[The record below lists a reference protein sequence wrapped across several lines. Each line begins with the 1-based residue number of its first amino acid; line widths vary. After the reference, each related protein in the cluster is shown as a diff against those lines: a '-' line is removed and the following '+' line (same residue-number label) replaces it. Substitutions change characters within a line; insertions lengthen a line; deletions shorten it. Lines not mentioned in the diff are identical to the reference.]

1 MTSYEIYIGAIAALS
16 FIFLIYSIAV
26 LFRIKGYESN
36 RITKAYNAL
45 IFGLFILSLSLLGK
59 AIKYIYLIFSKVNV
73 DSLIYFDVASTLI
86 LLPLAAGSFLVS
98 MFIFRRV

>member
-1 MTSYEIYIGAIAALS
+1 MTHEIYIASFAALG
-16 FIFLIYSIAV
+16 FIFLIYSLTV
-26 LFRIKGYESN
+26 LFRIKEQESN
-36 RITKAYNAL
+36 RITPAYNAL
-45 IFGLFILSLSLLGK
+45 LFGLLILSLSLLAK
-59 AIKYIYLIFSKVNV
+59 AIKYIYLIFSKTSI